1 MKPVITVVIADDHP
15 IFRTGLRQILDA
27 DAALRIVAEAGDG
40 DEALAAIAS
49 AQPDVAVLDIDMPGP
64 DGLAVSR
71 ALRDQRSPTRV
82 ILLTLH
88 TDAWFLNAA
97 LDAGAQGYVPKE
109 SAVTEI
115 IGAIKSVHRGQ
126 EYISPVLSRVLIDR
140 NRGAEALVQDMPA
153 LDRLTATE
161 MKVLKLV
168 AEIQTTKEIAGALGI
183 SPRTVEH
190 HRTSIATKLDLHGAH
205 VLTRFAVKHQSSLRD
220 AASSSGI
227 APDRPAGRR
236 TRS

>member
-1 MKPVITVVIADDHP
+1 MKPVITIVIADDHP
-15 IFRTGLRQILDA
+15 IFRAGLRQILDT
-27 DAALRIVAEAGDG
+27 DAALRVVAEAGDG
-40 DEALAAIAS
+40 DEALAAVAS
-49 AQPDVAVLDIDMPGP
+49 AQPDLVVLDIDMPGR
-64 DGLAVSR
+64 DGLAVAR

-88 TDAWFLNAA
+88 LDAWFLNTA
-97 LDAGAQGYVPKE
+97 LDAGVQGYVPKE

-126 EYISPVLSRVLIDR
+126 EYISPALSRALIDR
-140 NRGAEALVQDMPA
+140 SRRADALATALPA

-168 AEIQTTKEIAGALGI
+168 AEIQTTKQIAEALGV

-190 HRTSIATKLDLHGAH
+190 HRTSIATKLDLQGPHA
-205 VLTRFAVKHQSSLRD
+205 LTRFAVKHQSSLRD
-220 AASSSGI
+220 GP
-227 APDRPAGRR
+227 APTQPR
-236 TRS
+236 

>member
-15 IFRTGLRQILDA
+15 IFRMGLRQVLDT
-27 DAALRIVAEAGDG
+27 DPALHVVAEAGDG
-40 DEALAAIAS
+40 DDALAAIA
-49 AQPDVAVLDIDMPGP
+49 AARPDLAVLDIDMPGR

-71 ALRDQRSPTRV
+71 ALRDQRSSTRV

-88 TDAWFLNAA
+88 TDAWFLNTA
-97 LDAGAQGYVPKE
+97 LDAGVQGYVPKE

-115 IGAIKSVHRGQ
+115 IGAIKSVYRGQ
-126 EYISPVLSRVLIDR
+126 EYISPALSRALIDR
-140 NRGAEALVQDMPA
+140 GRRADALAKERPA

-168 AEIQTTKEIAGALGI
+168 AEIRPTKEIAEALGV

-190 HRTSIATKLDLHGAH
+190 HRSSIATKLDLHGPHA
-205 VLTRFAVKHQSSLRD
+205 LTRFAVKYQSSLRD
-220 AASSSGI
+220 AAPASVRGV
-227 APDRPAGRR
+227 APDGGTGPR
-236 TRS
+236 

>member
-1 MKPVITVVIADDHP
+1 MTPVITVVIADDHP
-15 IFRTGLRQILDA
+15 IFRMGLRQILDS
-27 DAALRIVAEAGDG
+27 DAALRLVAEAGDG
-40 DEALAAIAS
+40 DEALAAVAS
-49 AQPDVAVLDIDMPGP
+49 TQPDIAVLDIDMPGR

-88 TDAWFLNAA
+88 MDAWFVNTA
-97 LDAGAQGYVPKE
+97 LDAGVQGYVPKD

-126 EYISPVLSRVLIDR
+126 EYISPALSRVLIDR
-140 NRGAEALVQDMPA
+140 SRRADALAKEVPA
-153 LDRLTATE
+153 LDRVTATE

-168 AEIQTTKEIAGALGI
+168 AEIRTTKEIADALGI

-205 VLTRFAVKHQSSLRD
+205 ALTRFAVQHQSSLRD
-220 AASSSGI
+220 AGPPSAV
-227 APDRPAGRR
+227 APDGPATRR
-236 TRS
+236 R